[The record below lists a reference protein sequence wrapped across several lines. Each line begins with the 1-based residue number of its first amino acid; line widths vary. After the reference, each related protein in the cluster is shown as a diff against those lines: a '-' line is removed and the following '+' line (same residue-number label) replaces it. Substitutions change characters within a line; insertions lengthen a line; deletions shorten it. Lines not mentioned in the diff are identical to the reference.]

1 VDNRSDIRD
10 FLASRRAR
18 ITPEQAGLLAFGAN
32 RRVPGLRREEV
43 ALLAGVSVDYY
54 TRLERGNLSGA
65 SESVLEALAGALQLD
80 EAERAHLLD
89 LARAA
94 NASMRSRRRPGGN
107 LVRPSVQR
115 IVDAMTGSPAY
126 VRNGRRDILAANRLG
141 YALYSEAY
149 ADPARP
155 VNIARFV
162 FLSPRAPTF
171 FVNWDRAANDTVAIL
186 RTEAGRNP
194 YDQGLTNLVGEL
206 STRSEEFCIR
216 WAAHNVRLHR
226 TGFKDIH
233 HPVVGDLHLA
243 FEAMDLPADPGLSI
257 VAYSAEPG
265 SSSEDA
271 LRLLASWSATLDQTE
286 VANAREAPEA
296 AHGVAGHKGE
306 KVGNPTQA
314 ADQQGPV

>member
-1 VDNRSDIRD
+1 MIVDNRSEVRD

-18 ITPEQAGLLAFGAN
+18 ITPERAGLPAFGAN

-54 TRLERGNLSGA
+54 TRLERGNLSGV
-65 SESVLEALAGALQLD
+65 SESVLEAVAGALQLD

-94 NASMRSRRRPGGN
+94 NATARSRRRPGQQ

-115 IVDAMTGSPAY
+115 ILDAMIGTPAY
-126 VRNGRRDILAANRLG
+126 ARNGRRDILAANRLG

-149 ADPARP
+149 LDPARP

-162 FLSPRAPTF
+162 FLSPRARVF
-171 FVNWDRAANDTVAIL
+171 FLNWESAANDTVAIL

-206 STRSEEFCIR
+206 STRSEEFRTR

-226 TGFKDIH
+226 TGFKEIH
-233 HPVVGDLHLA
+233 HPVVGDLRLS
-243 FEAMDLPADPGLSI
+243 FDAMDLPADSGLS
-257 VAYSAEPG
+257 VVVYSAEPG
-265 SSSEDA
+265 SASEDG
-271 LRLLASWSATLDQTE
+271 LSLLASWAATLDQTE
-286 VANAREAPEA
+286 VAN
-296 AHGVAGHKGE
+296 
-306 KVGNPTQA
+306 PTQA
-314 ADQQGPV
+314 PEPLRFEKQDT